1 MLMVLVN
8 LPLFCVNFTSD
19 LGEGEWKGS
28 AGGSH
33 QHVVFIGIFVSGKSQ
48 LIELRRMR
56 GFSCCW
62 AKIGQCCW
70 AAEEAG
76 LTPGT

>member
-1 MLMVLVN
+1 MLTVLVN

-28 AGGSH
+28 TGDSH
-33 QHVVFIGIFVSGKSQ
+33 QHVLFIGIFVSGKRQ

-56 GFSCCW
+56 GFSSCVGPKQDS
-62 AKIGQCCW
+62 AV
-70 AAEEAG
+70 G
-76 LTPGT
+76 LWRRLG